1 MSSGIR
7 SNYSYDEND
16 ESLSASM
23 DGVAALPT
31 SQERHT
37 VLDKLGDS
45 AGSKPV
51 EAAGDH
57 KDELRLIRQFKQ
69 EKTIKIA
76 ILDRLDGILKEKIMM
91 LRKEMNKDNK

>member
-1 MSSGIR
+1 MDMSSGIR

-51 EAAGDH
+51 DDD

>member
-45 AGSKPV
+45 AGSRPV
-51 EAAGDH
+51 DAEGKLFIIVYFVLPRFLTH
-57 KDELRLIRQFKQ
+57 QILYFPKM
-69 EKTIKIA
+69 IKG
-76 ILDRLDGILKEKIMM
+76 L
-91 LRKEMNKDNK
+91 

>member
-45 AGSKPV
+45 AGSRQVDAKRKLFIISYKMIVVIEPKECIVYFVLAPIFNLAYPV
-51 EAAGDH
+51 
-57 KDELRLIRQFKQ
+57 LP
-69 EKTIKIA
+69 
-76 ILDRLDGILKEKIMM
+76 
-91 LRKEMNKDNK
+91 